1 MIDKKSNAKS
11 PTRPLWP
18 FGPDLLPRLL
28 SAIAL
33 IPLTAIALIA
43 GWLPFALLIALVMA
57 GAYREWE
64 AMISGR
70 QTGWPAAMM
79 MGLIAVGAIA
89 HPMNGAWSSAAI
101 FAAAIV
107 AALVIKAPNRHWRIA
122 GIVYFGLATAAFLA
136 IRGSSG
142 AGIWA
147 GLFLVSITWLT
158 DSGAYFVGRIVGGTK
173 LSPDVSPSKTWSGAA
188 GGLAFGTGGGLIIW
202 FIAGWAL
209 NAPSPFVIG
218 LLISVVVSIAGQ
230 AGDLAESA
238 IKRRF
243 AVKDSGDII
252 PGHGGL
258 MDRIDSLTM
267 AALVLWCIGL
277 THRGMGAVPQGILFW

>member
-1 MIDKKSNAKS
+1 MTEEKTSEKSAN
-11 PTRPLWP
+11 RPLWP
-18 FGPDLLPRLL
+18 FGSDLLPRLL
-28 SAIAL
+28 SAVVL

-43 GWLPFALLIALVMA
+43 GWLPFALLVALVMA

-64 AMISGR
+64 TMISGEHK
-70 QTGWPAAMM
+70 GWPAALM
-79 MGLIAVGAIA
+79 MGLLALAALA
-89 HPMNGAWSSAAI
+89 HPMNGAWTAAI
-101 FAAAIV
+101 IIAVAV
-107 AALVIKAPNRHWRIA
+107 AAGAVIAAPNRGWRIA
-122 GIVYFGLATAAFLA
+122 GIAYFGLVTMAFLA

-147 GLFLVSITWLT
+147 GLFLVSVTWLT

-188 GGLAFGTGGGLIIW
+188 GGLVSGTIGGLIVW

-209 NAPSPFVIG
+209 DAPSPFIIG
-218 LLISVVVSIAGQ
+218 LLIAVIVSIAGQ

-267 AALVLWCIGL
+267 AALILWCIGL
-277 THRGMGAVPQGILFW
+277 AHRGLGAVPQGILFW